1 MRSVL
6 SSLFLTI
13 TCALPLGAQV
23 IQYEIDPSFNSG
35 ALLKRGSVQ
44 NMCIHD
50 DGTILV
56 AGMFNL
62 WDSPAENISLFSAN
76 GSLISPVGG
85 GFFPRVEKY
94 RSGYIVIGPN
104 SIGRINL
111 PDQPA
116 PTFQY
121 EWGKSAYNAAP
132 SRMAHNILIMPDDNI
147 IVAGRF
153 HTDSILV
160 GTAEA
165 HLGLR
170 QLSMLDS
177 TGAPVPDFPMISC
190 AQPVNSAY
198 IRSVKK
204 LSTGEY
210 LVSGMFNEIEGHPY
224 AKLAKLNPDFS
235 VNTDFIPV
243 FETTGTGV
251 DIKLIDSQ
259 DRIWLGF
266 GSNIALLDYP
276 DYASRLVRLLPDGS
290 LDEGF
295 DPPVFSG
302 YLSGSYENPTDP
314 VQASVVA
321 VTEDEDGTFI
331 LSGQFTEINGDH
343 YRRLAKITDSGELI
357 PEAMQ
362 SLGPDSSAWGPP
374 WEGSFGPVMSAM
386 IVSVNKLPGGKLM
399 IGGEFSSFGGEP
411 YSCLVRLQPAGF
423 VSTDDSDKRG
433 VLKIYPNPARRHFR
447 IEMPEGVEPLQT
459 VELLDIQGRILRTW
473 RVAQGSYPLDGL
485 PAGPYVVRASGKERA
500 YAQKIVLDP

>member
-1 MRSVL
+1 M
-6 SSLFLTI
+6 
-13 TCALPLGAQV
+13 LPASAQV

-35 ALLKRGSVQ
+35 DLLKRGSVN
-44 NMCIHD
+44 NMCFHD
-50 DGTILV
+50 DGSMMV
-56 AGMFNL
+56 AGTFNL
-62 WDSPAENISLFSAN
+62 WDSPAENISLFSSD
-76 GSLISPVGG
+76 GSLLIPVGG
-85 GFFPRVEKY
+85 GLFPRVEKY
-94 RSGYIVIGPN
+94 RDGYIIIGPN
-104 SIGRINL
+104 SIGRRNL
-111 PDQPA
+111 PGQPSPA
-116 PTFQY
+116 FQY
-121 EWGKSAYNAAP
+121 EWGKPVYNVAP
-132 SRMAHNILIMPDDNI
+132 TRMAHNIMIMPNDNI

-153 HTDSILV
+153 HTDSTLI
-160 GTAEA
+160 GTAEVL
-165 HLGLR
+165 LGLR
-170 QLSMLDS
+170 QLSMIDS
-177 TGAPVPDFPMISC
+177 TGAPVPDFPMIRC
-190 AQPVNSAY
+190 AQPLNAY
-198 IRSVKK
+198 IRSINK

-210 LVSGMFNEIEGHPY
+210 LVSGMFNEIDGHPY

-243 FETTGTGV
+243 FETTGTEV

-276 DYASRLVRLLPDGS
+276 DYASRLVRLLPDGT

-302 YLSGSYENPTDP
+302 YLNGTYENPTDP

-321 VTEDEDGTFI
+321 VTEDDDGTFI

-386 IVSVNKLPGGKLM
+386 IVSVNKLPDGKLM

-411 YSCLVRLQPAGF
+411 YSCLVRLQPSGF
-423 VSTDDSDKRG
+423 VGTDDSNQRG
-433 VLKIYPNPARRHFR
+433 QLSLWPNPSSNYIQVALPSTDEPINHIEILDLQGRSVLSRNLQHSIDSR
-447 IEMPEGVEPLQT
+447 I
-459 VELLDIQGRILRTW
+459 DIQYL
-473 RVAQGSYPLDGL
+473 PPGL
-485 PAGPYVVRASGKERA
+485 YLIKASGSTGM
-500 YAQKIVLDP
+500 YTQKLVVQ